1 MQDGPRSAVA
11 VGTTRPVRAGHGTRE
26 LRSDLLHAYAI
37 FVAASVL
44 VLICTGGLV
53 TSNDAGLAVPDW
65 PTSFGYNMFA
75 FPLSRW
81 LAPGGVRLEH
91 SHRLVATGE
100 GTLTILLALLMW
112 RVEPRKWMRN
122 LGYATV
128 GAVVFQGVLGGLRVV
143 LRADWIGIV
152 HACFGQMF
160 FALVAFIALATS
172 RWWINAPAGAR
183 GAASLSRIFTAVAAL
198 IFVQLALGATMRHAH
213 AGLSIRDFPT
223 AYGHVW
229 PPLDDAALTRIN
241 HERTEQLGLPATSAA
256 LIVLQMLHRL
266 GAGIVAATVIFA
278 AGSAW
283 RRRANLGAGLL
294 AAGLLGP
301 VLIALQITAGIYT
314 IWTNKAADVATT
326 HVALGALSL
335 VWAGLTASA
344 LARAGRPA
352 ARETVRVA
360 PAPRLVEAGV

>member
-1 MQDGPRSAVA
+1 M
-11 VGTTRPVRAGHGTRE
+11 RARHPNAAN
-26 LRSDLLHAYAI
+26 SLHVYALFI
-37 FVAASVL
+37 AASVL

-100 GTLTILLALLMW
+100 GMLTIVLALAMW
-112 RVEPRKWMRN
+112 RAEPRQWVRN
-122 LGYATV
+122 LGYAAL
-128 GAVVFQGVLGGLRVV
+128 GGVVFQGMLGGLRVV

-152 HACFGQMF
+152 HACFGQAF
-160 FALVAFIALATS
+160 FALTAFIALVTS
-172 RWWINAPAGAR
+172 RWWMNATANVR
-183 GAASLSRIFTAVAAL
+183 GAASLSRVFAAIAAL
-198 IFVQLALGATMRHAH
+198 IFIQLALGATMRHAH
-213 AGLSIRDFPT
+213 AGLAIRDFPT
-223 AYGHVW
+223 AYGRVL
-229 PPLDDAALTRIN
+229 PPLDAASLARIN
-241 HERTEQLGLPATSAA
+241 DERTEHLGMPATSAA
-256 LIVLQMLHRL
+256 QIVLQMLHRA
-266 GAGIVAATVIFA
+266 GAVLIAAAVIAA
-278 AGSAW
+278 AGSVW
-283 RRRANLGAGLL
+283 RRREELPAGLQ
-294 AAGLLGP
+294 AAGLSGP

-335 VWAGLTASA
+335 VWAGLTAAAFAHAS
-344 LARAGRPA
+344 RSVGGRPL
-352 ARETVRVA
+352 VA

>member
-1 MQDGPRSAVA
+1 M
-11 VGTTRPVRAGHGTRE
+11 
-26 LRSDLLHAYAI
+26 LHAYAI
-37 FVAASVL
+37 FVAL
-44 VLICTGGLV
+44 TILGLICTGGLV

-91 SHRLVATGE
+91 AHRLVATGE
-100 GTLTILLALLMW
+100 GTLTIALALLMW
-112 RVEPRKWMRN
+112 RVEPRRWMRN

-152 HACFGQMF
+152 HACFGQLF

-172 RWWINAPAGAR
+172 RWWINARAGAR
-183 GAASLSRIFTAVAAL
+183 GAASLSRMFAVVAAL
-198 IFVQLALGATMRHAH
+198 IFMQLALGATMRHAH

-223 AYGHVW
+223 AYGRAW
-229 PPLDDAALTRIN
+229 PALDDASLARIN

-256 LIVLQMLHRL
+256 LIILQMLHRL
-266 GAGIVAATVIFA
+266 GAGIVAAIVIWA
-278 AGSAW
+278 AWSAW
-283 RRRANLGAGLL
+283 QKRASLGAGLL
-294 AAGLLGP
+294 ATGLLGP
-301 VLIALQITAGIYT
+301 VLIALQIAAGIYT

-326 HVALGALSL
+326 HVALGAISL
-335 VWAGLTASA
+335 VWAGLMACA
-344 LARAGRPA
+344 LARVDEPARARPFV
-352 ARETVRVA
+352 AREA
-360 PAPRLVEAGV
+360 RLVEAGV